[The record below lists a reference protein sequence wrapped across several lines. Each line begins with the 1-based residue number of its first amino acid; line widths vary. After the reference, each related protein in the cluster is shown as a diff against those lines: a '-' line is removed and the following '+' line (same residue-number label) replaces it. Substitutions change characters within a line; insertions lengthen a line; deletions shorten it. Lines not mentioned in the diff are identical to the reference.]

1 MAVHNQNEVIQN
13 RKNRERLLREETI
26 ISAAK
31 KLFCAKG
38 YMKTTMDEIAIEAEI
53 SKPTVYQYFK
63 NKDDLYFS
71 LALPILQRLVSDME
85 NMMKK
90 IEAKEY
96 KSGADIVNDHF
107 ETYISLYNDD
117 PESFGIF
124 MLFQLAGTVFD
135 VNEEVSRAIGSLARE
150 RYNGMRRVY
159 TTAITMGLIKDV
171 NVYYLVDMIWGS
183 FLGILQSLGAKT
195 NRAGTHKEFIPTL
208 EFARDLISDA
218 ISLKGDER

>member
-1 MAVHNQNEVIQN
+1 MAVHKQNEVIQN

-38 YMKTTMDEIAIEAEI
+38 YMKTTMDEIAMEAEI

-71 LALPILQRLVSDME
+71 LTLPILQRLVSDME
-85 NMMKK
+85 TMTK
-90 IEAKEY
+90 IIASGGY
-96 KSGADIVNDHF
+96 KTGAEIVNDHF
-107 ETYISLYNDD
+107 ETYIALYNDD
-117 PESFGIF
+117 PEAFGIF
-124 MLFQLAGTVFD
+124 MLFQLTGTVFD

-150 RYNGMRRVY
+150 RYDGMRGVY
-159 TTAITMGLIKDV
+159 ATAIKRGLIKDV

-195 NRAGTHKEFIPTL
+195 SSAGTHKEFIPTL
-208 EFARDLISDA
+208 EFARGLISDA
-218 ISLKGDER
+218 IALRGDEQ